1 MGVRDSCEQR
11 AQRQRLLVRE
21 SFVTYGAELSATTVA
36 VVKRLLRSRRG
47 RPSGQGPRQ
56 EE

>member
-1 MGVRDSCEQR
+1 MNS
-11 AQRQRLLVRE
+11 AQRQRLLMRE

-47 RPSGQGPRQ
+47 RLSG
-56 EE
+56 